1 MTQSSYLCVW
11 IFQFGHN
18 FIKQVMAKHT
28 SAVTCHTREKGYVPA
43 QAILF
48 AKLFWIDLRN
58 LGKQYS
64 CIRVHQLYTLLR
76 YKSVNDSHNKFI
88 D

>member
-1 MTQSSYLCVW
+1 LQDQSLALLDMTFNLIALLNENLNDLKLCVW
-11 IFQFGHN
+11 IFQFGHD
-18 FIKQVMAKHT
+18 FIKQVVAKHT
-28 SAVTCHTREKGYVPA
+28 SVVTCHTGEKGYVPA

-64 CIRVHQLYTLLR
+64 CI
-76 YKSVNDSHNKFI
+76 
-88 D
+88 